1 MNILVYCRTD
11 SFYLLY
17 YKEKEKEKEK
27 EKITRPSCII
37 GYSNIV
43 SIDINISTRGW
54 FRGTSCELIGQSS
67 PR

>member
-43 SIDINISTRGW
+43 SIDINIST
-54 FRGTSCELIGQSS
+54 
-67 PR
+67 